1 MDILEEHVPA
11 AVLILTGGVER
22 DFASAVYKQFTS
34 GTAPPWFEAMPTDV
48 QSFVVLDYLPNIL
61 NEPMTLDMLA
71 LASPAARP
79 AATAEST
86 ATSTS
91 MPPTTYTESTHDHA
105 SRIDVAM
112 VVGTV
117 IPVTCL
123 ALILGFALWLIRRR
137 KTRRAKRTANTLFP
151 ADPERAMRRWSET
164 TFDTALQPQYQQ
176 NQSSIS
182 PPMAM
187 QSPTRLSQP
196 LRRALSE
203 SDLVDPSRAEAKA
216 INRKSAASQDDR
228 AELEAITSPLVRC

>member
-1 MDILEEHVPA
+1 
-11 AVLILTGGVER
+11 LILTGGIER
-22 DFASAVYKQFTS
+22 DFASAVYKQSTS

-137 KTRRAKRTANTLFP
+137 KIRRENG
-151 ADPERAMRRWSET
+151 
-164 TFDTALQPQYQQ
+164 QH
-176 NQSSIS
+176 SIS
-182 PPMAM
+182 
-187 QSPTRLSQP
+187 
-196 LRRALSE
+196 RRSGA
-203 SDLVDPSRAEAKA
+203 R
-216 INRKSAASQDDR
+216 NAA
-228 AELEAITSPLVRC
+228 LVRNNF